1 MLLSPLTSD
10 LALRGWQN
18 GALLDWELLP
28 APFRVTDYF
37 GFGQESVEEGHAAG
51 WKVFFLRLAPL
62 FSDFGPGFEVVVEGR
77 AVGRGCDEHW
87 LLVLD
92 WEGKRDLCFC
102 LVVWLLTWSD
112 RTD

>member
-1 MLLSPLTSD
+1 M
-10 LALRGWQN
+10 ALYWTGSCF
-18 GALLDWELLP
+18 P

-92 WEGKRDLCFC
+92 WEGKRDICFLSFG
-102 LVVWLLTWSD
+102 LVANLV
-112 RTD
+112 